1 MQTVTSNVQ
10 TVTSRDGTRIAYE
23 MAGTGPAV
31 VLVDGAFCFRASGVT
46 PKLMPLLSQHF
57 TVYAYD
63 RRGRGDSGN
72 TEPYAVEREIEDL
85 QAIMNVAGESGYVLA
100 FSSGA
105 GLALQAVARGLRPK
119 KLTLYEPPYVAT
131 ENDNPAQWREVAKEI
146 QCLVA
151 DGRRSEAVSTFMT
164 RIFGAPSFFAI
175 LMRLIARDSWS
186 KNESVAHTLPYD
198 IEIMGDY
205 SVPKDV
211 AAGVATPTAVMGGEK
226 SPAKLR
232 GAVEAT
238 ARAIRGGRGSSARR
252 LARSRGAPPV
262 ARWGASCSSSH

>member
-1 MQTVTSNVQ
+1 MQTVTSKVE
-10 TVTSRDGTRIAYE
+10 TVNSKDGTRIAYE
-23 MAGTGPAV
+23 KAGAGPAV

-119 KLTLYEPPYVAT
+119 KLTLYDP
-131 ENDNPAQWREVAKEI
+131 
-146 QCLVA
+146 
-151 DGRRSEAVSTFMT
+151 
-164 RIFGAPSFFAI
+164 
-175 LMRLIARDSWS
+175 
-186 KNESVAHTLPYD
+186 PYD

-211 AAGVATPTAVMGGEK
+211 ATRVAMPTAVMGGEK

-238 ARAIRGGRGSSARR
+238 AGAIRGAKVVW
-252 LARSRGAPPV
+252 LPKQ
-262 ARWGASCSSSH
+262 SHNVKMEVLTPEV